1 MVTNGGTVNYTAGDN
16 AFIGQMNLAPSNNNR
31 GFFHMTG
38 GTLIVSSNNTMI
50 PLFLGGYGSDSST
63 EPSQGTGSTATLTV
77 GGGSLTVARNNN
89 SAYYQDGVDLGIST
103 NSSGTF
109 TITNGTVT
117 LLCGMEIGVFGSG
130 TVNLFGGVL
139 IDNSWFG
146 IGRGNSGP
154 FGSGNCQHHQWDPVS
169 GAEQQHRG

>member
-1 MVTNGGTVNYTAGDN
+1 M
-16 AFIGQMNLAPSNNNR
+16 
-31 GFFHMTG
+31 
-38 GTLIVSSNNTMI
+38 
-50 PLFLGGYGSDSST
+50 
-63 EPSQGTGSTATLTV
+63 

-89 SAYYQDGVDLGIST
+89 SAYYQDGVDLGVST

-154 FGSGNCQHHQWDPVS
+154 FGSGTVNITNGTLYLVRNNNTEANSTHGFYFCVAGTNGAANISGGTLYCNRVGFANNS
-169 GAEQQHRG
+169 GASEALNISGGRFTSGLMA